1 MSSRSFSDS
10 SGDAVV
16 VRDLV
21 KMFKIPH
28 EKKKTIYDH
37 VFGLV
42 KGGSYSY
49 EELVALDRVSFTIA
63 EGETFGIIGPN
74 GSGKST
80 LLKIL
85 AGIMY
90 PDGGE
95 VAIHGK
101 IAPFIELGVGF
112 QPELTARNN
121 VFLYGAI
128 MGVSKKELRE
138 RYDEII
144 EFADLKKFEDTR
156 LKHFSTGMMLRL
168 AFSTAIQ
175 TDPDILLVDEII
187 TVGDEAFQKKCNDK
201 IAQLR
206 EEQKTIV
213 YVSHYLN
220 ALRKLTSRC
229 MLLERGKIIQIGDT
243 PGVLETYMDR
253 VEQSSR
259 TANGKK
265 PERVAEKGSP
275 E

>member
-1 MSSRSFSDS
+1 
-10 SGDAVV
+10 
-16 VRDLV
+16 
-21 KMFKIPH
+21 
-28 EKKKTIYDH
+28 
-37 VFGLV
+37 
-42 KGGSYSY
+42 
-49 EELVALDRVSFTIA
+49 
-63 EGETFGIIGPN
+63 
-74 GSGKST
+74 
-80 LLKIL
+80 
-85 AGIMY
+85 
-90 PDGGE
+90 
-95 VAIHGK
+95 
-101 IAPFIELGVGF
+101 
-112 QPELTARNN
+112 
-121 VFLYGAI
+121 
-128 MGVSKKELRE
+128 MGVKKRELRE

-206 EEQKTIV
+206 EENKTIV

-253 VEQSSR
+253 VEKSSR
-259 TANGKK
+259 TANDKK
-265 PERVAEKGSP
+265 TGMVAEKGSP